1 MKKPF
6 LSYKETSCNHCGINH
21 DEMLD
26 RCPNCLHDNDDR
38 PLTRKNM
45 TYLPVR
51 KQGYL
56 VLIGLFGLYIL
67 SFILS
72 MIFSRLMGTL
82 DALIFTQSLTY
93 LITII
98 PLFILIFRY
107 LPDLFKR
114 IKIPKNI
121 LMGVL
126 LGLATIGIN
135 FGLSQL
141 GGLAGTG
148 GNQGTIVVLTK
159 SYPAIMII
167 ITCIVGPLLEEI
179 VFRLGLFNLLMRTR
193 PWFAYLITSLLFGL
207 MHFDFSNPNLLIELA
222 NLPSYIFGGVAFA
235 FIYHFYGFG
244 ASVIAH
250 SVNNIFSVVLIF
262 IL

>member
-6 LSYKETSCNHCGINH
+6 LNYQETSCNHCGFNH

-26 RCPNCLHDNDDR
+26 RCPHCLHDNDNR
-38 PLTRKNM
+38 PLSRKNM

-56 VLIGLFGLYIL
+56 VMIGLFGLYIL
-67 SFILS
+67 SFILN
-72 MIFSRLMGTL
+72 MIFSRNMSTL
-82 DALIFTQSLTY
+82 DALVFTQSLTY
-93 LITII
+93 IITII
-98 PLFILIFRY
+98 PLFVIVFKY

-114 IKIPKNI
+114 IKIPHNI
-121 LMGVL
+121 LMGFL
-126 LGLATIGIN
+126 LGLAVIGIN

-141 GGLAGTG
+141 GGLAGQS
-148 GNQGTIVVLTK
+148 GNQSTIVVLTK
-159 SYPAIMII
+159 LYPAIMII
-167 ITCIVGPLLEEI
+167 ITCVIGPLLEET

-193 PWFAYLITSLLFGL
+193 PWFAYLITTLIFGL
-207 MHFDFSNPNLLIELA
+207 IHFDFTAPNLLIELA
-222 NLPSYIFGGVAFA
+222 NLPSYMFGGVAFA
-235 FIYHFYGFG
+235 FIYHYYGFG

-250 SVNNIFSVVLIF
+250 SVNNIFSIVLIF